1 MIINVNLVSRYIRN
15 CLLCTIS
22 VRTEHTMAR
31 ARVRV
36 CVCVTI
42 GQRKL
47 NHVGIW
53 AEDKFPRGPVRE
65 STF

>member
-1 MIINVNLVSRYIRN
+1 MEKKNINLISSPYIYFFPVSRG
-15 CLLCTIS
+15 IS
-22 VRTEHTMAR
+22 IRTEKGAR
-31 ARVRV
+31 A
-36 CVCVTI
+36 CVTI

-47 NHVGIW
+47 SHVGIR